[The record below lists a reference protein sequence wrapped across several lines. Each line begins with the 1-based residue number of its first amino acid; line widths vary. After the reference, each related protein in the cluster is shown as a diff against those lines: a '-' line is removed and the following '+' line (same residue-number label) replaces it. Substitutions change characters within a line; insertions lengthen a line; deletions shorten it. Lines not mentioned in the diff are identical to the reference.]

1 MAFSGADRRGPVAMF
16 LTLFGFWLLVS
27 GEADFQHLVAG
38 SLSALL
44 VTLYWRSL
52 LRRARDRDDVLPYR
66 LLSCAYT
73 PVYACYLLV
82 QIVKANI
89 NVARIVLSPSL
100 PISPMITRTRT
111 VLRHDLLRVLFAHSI
126 TLTPGSLALSLSGD
140 RVVVHSLTTGCG
152 DPKALAGLESRLRRI
167 ERRLG

>member
-1 MAFSGADRRGPVAMF
+1 MSFFGTESRGLVAMF

-27 GEADFQHLVAG
+27 GQIDPQHLIAG

-73 PVYACYLLV
+73 PVYVLYLMV

-100 PISPMITRTRT
+100 PISPVMTRTRT

-126 TLTPGSLALSLSGD
+126 TLTPGSLALGLSGD
-140 RVVVHSLTTGCG
+140 RVVVHSLTAECG
-152 DPKALAGLESRLRRI
+152 DLKQLAALESRLRRI